1 MFLERRVHLYPGGD
15 GGFVAKLCP
24 TLTIPWSTSQQT
36 PRAMGFPRQE
46 YQSGMPSPS
55 PGDLPDPGIEPTPPA
70 LQAVSLLPSQQ
81 GSPLTNQ

>member
-15 GGFVAKLCP
+15 GGFVAKLSP
-24 TLTIPWSTSQQT
+24 TLAIPWTTAHQT
-36 PRAMGFPRQE
+36 PWAMGFPRQE